1 MVKQAGELETTTA
14 DTAVAESVVGDGE
27 ANALSLIL
35 QSLQKLEGRL
45 DAVEK
50 REEKPLAQKLS
61 PADRI
66 ERLRPK
72 KGEGPV
78 YSTEVIDP
86 RSHGAVF
93 SDGDVVRIKEDTWLY
108 EHASEKGLIKGEE
121 LLGVVTKVGAV
132 SRKRGEHKYTVR
144 IPGIGKDGFFEGEL
158 ELVEKG

>member
-1 MVKQAGELETTTA
+1 MAKVAGEPEGVPMSTP
-14 DTAVAESVVGDGE
+14 GDGE

-45 DAVEK
+45 EAVEK
-50 REEKPLAQKLS
+50 REERPLTQKLS
-61 PADRI
+61 PSDRI
-66 ERLRPK
+66 ERLKPR

-86 RSHGAVF
+86 RSRGAVF
-93 SDGDVVRIKEDTWLY
+93 GDGDVVKVGEESWLY
-108 EHASEKGLIKGEE
+108 KHLSEKGHIKGGDE

-132 SRKRGEHKYTVR
+132 SKKGRGHKYTVR
-144 IPGIGKDGFFEGEL
+144 IPKVGKDGLFENEL